1 MFLKKKIFLNEQ
13 SRQDENKRRSS
24 RPEKTTAESKVSQ
37 SHVRLLC
44 SIIAVG
50 NQWMDQLM
58 LQVLCQAC
66 AGCLTV
72 S

>member
-1 MFLKKKIFLNEQ
+1 MFKKIFFLNEQ
-13 SRQDENKRRSS
+13 SRQDENKRSSS

-37 SHVRLLC
+37 SHVRLSC

-58 LQVLCQAC
+58 LQVLC
-66 AGCLTV
+66 
-72 S
+72 